1 MTKVCFCRGIKE
13 EKIIETIREGNV
25 TYEEIKEKTGAG
37 TGGCCG
43 ARCKHEIEKL
53 IEENK

>member
-53 IEENK
+53 IKENK